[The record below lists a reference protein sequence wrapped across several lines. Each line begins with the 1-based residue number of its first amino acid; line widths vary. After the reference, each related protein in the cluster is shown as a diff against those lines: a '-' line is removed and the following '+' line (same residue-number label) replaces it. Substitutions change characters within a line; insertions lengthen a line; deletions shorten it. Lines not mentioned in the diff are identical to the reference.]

1 MNSYLSLG
9 TIPEYSILSCMN
21 HSNLFWDHNS
31 CHKQTIRKELRIECT
46 CNKTSTDDKGVIFV
60 QQIRKNHQPSTLFQ
74 FNPQKSHAKRKWTP
88 GFQKKGCISFHQL
101 WKKTTRQFVK
111 SCCSI
116 TKPFGPKMNGF
127 KCSKTWHCFAW
138 SFQSCTPA
146 APVFALVAWIP
157 KGRVQISQRPPA
169 RWFSKWMADG
179 VSCYFWKT

>member
-88 GFQKKGCISFHQL
+88 GFQKKRLHFFPLTMKKNNKAICKIMLFNHQTFWTKNERFQMFQDMAL
-101 WKKTTRQFVK
+101 FRLKFSELHPSS
-111 SCCSI
+111 SC
-116 TKPFGPKMNGF
+116 
-127 KCSKTWHCFAW
+127 
-138 SFQSCTPA
+138 
-146 APVFALVAWIP
+146 L
-157 KGRVQISQRPPA
+157 RA
-169 RWFSKWMADG
+169 RCLDS
-179 VSCYFWKT
+179 